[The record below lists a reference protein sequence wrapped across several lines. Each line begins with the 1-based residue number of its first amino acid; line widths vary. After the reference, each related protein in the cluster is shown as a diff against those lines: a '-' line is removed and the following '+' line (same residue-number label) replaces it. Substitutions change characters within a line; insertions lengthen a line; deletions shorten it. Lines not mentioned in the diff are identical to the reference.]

1 MKSLTIAMLMASLS
15 AVSGTAFAEASYY
28 GSIRVGIDAADD
40 GNDTNTSLRNYA
52 SRLGF
57 KAESDLNNGLTAF
70 GHYEFGVDTNS
81 SDNGNGAMSTR
92 KAYVGL
98 KGDWGRVRLGQD
110 YHTFYH
116 FGQELTDQ
124 GYWDTCLPC
133 LGDSSFRTGDAIS
146 YDGTFG
152 NFSVGATG
160 YAGDA
165 EHGDG
170 YELGMAGKFG
180 PEQSKITVTAA
191 VRDTDGPRGT
201 GDDPLWTIGA
211 GGKFAGLNAAVS
223 YFENGDDNSFSTHF
237 GYDFGNSDA
246 YVNIGQI
253 DPDVGEKTT
262 PWAVGYGIAVGAKTT
277 VWFEYSDFDNDVT
290 HARAALK
297 YDF

>member
-28 GSIRVGIDAADD
+28 GSIRVGIDVADD

-57 KAESDLNNGLTAF
+57 KAQTEINKDLTAF
-70 GHYEFGVDTNS
+70 GHYEFGVDTDS
-81 SDNGNGAMSTR
+81 SDNGNGATSTR

-98 KGDWGRVRLGQD
+98 KGAWGRVRLGQD
-110 YHTFYH
+110 YHTFYN

-124 GYWDTCLPC
+124 GNWDTCLPC
-133 LGDSSFRTGDAIS
+133 LGDTSFRTGDAIS

-152 NFSVGATG
+152 NVSVGATG
-160 YAGDA
+160 YAGDE

-170 YELGMAGKFG
+170 YELGIGGKFG
-180 PEQSKITVTAA
+180 PEQSKIRLTAA
-191 VRDTDGPRGT
+191 VRDTDGPSGT
-201 GDDPLWTIGA
+201 GDDPLWTVGA
-211 GGKFAGLNAAVS
+211 GGKFAGLDAAVS
-223 YFENGDDNSFSTHF
+223 YFGHGDDNSVSTHF
-237 GYDFGNSDA
+237 AYAGA
-246 YVNIGQI
+246 YVNIGQVN
-253 DPDVGEKTT
+253 PDIGDKTT
-262 PWAVGYGIAVGAKTT
+262 PWAIGYALPLGEKTT